1 MQGCGAEFWKSA
13 RGRCSAQLPL
23 CKFASEH
30 LVVSSGRWSARLVV
44 LDAGQDGTRPEAP
57 RPSSD
62 SLSLFSHNE
71 LKKVVAAASRPPSE
85 SHTDLSFAHSHTRKR
100 VLGNFTL
107 I

>member
-23 CKFASEH
+23 CKFASEN
-30 LVVSSGRWSARLVV
+30 LVVSSGHWSARLFV
-44 LDAGQDGTRPEAP
+44 LDVGQDGTRLF
-57 RPSSD
+57 SD

-85 SHTDLSFAHSHTRKR
+85 SHTDLCFTHSHTRKR